1 VRRVRM
7 KRTSQGACAAGM
19 SSLRMKM
26 SALIIVPM
34 MLMLVMWPS
43 LVRERPGPRI
53 PAMHDYRYAEPFRG
67 SEVGNKLAQACG
79 NCHSSQTN
87 LPWYGRIVPIS
98 WWIQSHVREGREEL
112 NFSEWTTYSPR
123 RRRDELESI
132 CGVIST
138 GRMPPLSYS
147 TMHPEARLE
156 TQEKSAV
163 CTWTTREIEHE
174 SNRIPPKE
182 YLCPARSPM
191 KTTERHEHAS
201 SAVTIPRGNEA
212 QKRFGK
218 KRSIENAPNSCGFS
232 MTTLVR

>member
-1 VRRVRM
+1 LWELPFEPN
-7 KRTSQGACAAGM
+7 KF
-19 SSLRMKM
+19 
-26 SALIIVPM
+26 ALV
-34 MLMLVMWPS
+34 
-43 LVRERPGPRI
+43 
-53 PAMHDYRYAEPFRG
+53 
-67 SEVGNKLAQACG
+67 
-79 NCHSSQTN
+79 
-87 LPWYGRIVPIS
+87 GRIVPIS
-98 WWIQSHVREGREEL
+98 WWIESHVREGREEL
-112 NFSEWTTYSPR
+112 NFSEWTTYSAR

-138 GRMPPLSYS
+138 GRMPRLSYS

-156 TQEKSAV
+156 QVKSAV
-163 CTWTTREIEHE
+163 CAWTTREIEHE

-201 SAVTIPRGNEA
+201 SAVTIPRKNEA

-218 KRSIENAPNSCGFS
+218 KQSIENAPDSCGFS